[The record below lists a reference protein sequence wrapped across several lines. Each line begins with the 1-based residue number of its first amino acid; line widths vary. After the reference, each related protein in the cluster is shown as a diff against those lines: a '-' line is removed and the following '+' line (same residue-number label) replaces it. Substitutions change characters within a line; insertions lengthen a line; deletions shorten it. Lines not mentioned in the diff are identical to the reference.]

1 MSKIAR
7 AECNGARA
15 NDDTDDDDTDD
26 NGVFVYTKA
35 SAGDLYKTK
44 KEASVCGN
52 LSFEWLGYPDNKALN
67 PIDFY
72 LIQMFVNY

>member
-1 MSKIAR
+1 MYAQ
-7 AECNGARA
+7 EARA

-26 NGVFVYTKA
+26 NGVCIYKGLPLAIYTKQ
-35 SAGDLYKTK
+35 